1 MLGGARGP
9 VDVARGLDPD
19 EGREEELERVPGL
32 EVDVVE
38 RVEALDVDDV
48 VREVALGPVWNPNR
62 FKIPSTRVF
71 RNEFLGA
78 VSLVVE
84 NSGSEYERSKNRGKR
99 VRFDGGRD
107 F

>member
-62 FKIPSTRVF
+62 FKIPST
-71 RNEFLGA
+71 
-78 VSLVVE
+78 
-84 NSGSEYERSKNRGKR
+84 
-99 VRFDGGRD
+99 
-107 F
+107 